1 MRYFK
6 LLLALLVGFIPKP
19 AREVTHVV
27 LVSTLKMGDTVC
39 MTPLFRA
46 IKEVYPHARV
56 TVVGDAIH
64 KALLE
69 HHPNV
74 DEVLIFNQKDWWTC
88 ARHIKRLRAS
98 HGVMIDPNPYGLAML
113 LLAGLPV
120 CTPAIVG
127 YSPYATRTY
136 RLLSRAASTM
146 PLTIKAY
153 VPREYLRLLEPLG
166 IVTSDTTKTLG
177 HGEAADTEASVLLEN
192 HPRPWVGYLPS
203 AGHQAKCWEPAR
215 FRAVIEHTLT
225 THGGT
230 AFVFGAAPDASI
242 VDAVIN
248 PSDERILHLETN
260 TLDLLK
266 AVVSKLDLVVGV
278 DTGPIYIAEAYKVPT
293 VDIVGPVDENVQPP
307 KGPCHAVVTP
317 HGPRTPQLFI
327 LNSRQYDVAEVK
339 RQLDDTRVEDVI
351 AAIDSLMRTCIH
363 SS

>member
-1 MRYFK
+1 M
-6 LLLALLVGFIPKP
+6 
-19 AREVTHVV
+19 
-27 LVSTLKMGDTVC
+27 
-39 MTPLFRA
+39 
-46 IKEVYPHARV
+46 
-56 TVVGDAIH
+56 
-64 KALLE
+64 
-69 HHPNV
+69 
-74 DEVLIFNQKDWWTC
+74 
-88 ARHIKRLRAS
+88 
-98 HGVMIDPNPYGLAML
+98 
-113 LLAGLPV
+113 
-120 CTPAIVG
+120 
-127 YSPYATRTY
+127 
-136 RLLSRAASTM
+136 
-146 PLTIKAY
+146 
-153 VPREYLRLLEPLG
+153 
-166 IVTSDTTKTLG
+166 
-177 HGEAADTEASVLLEN
+177 
-192 HPRPWVGYLPS
+192 
-203 AGHQAKCWEPAR
+203 
-215 FRAVIEHTLT
+215 
-225 THGGT
+225 
-230 AFVFGAAPDASI
+230 FGAAPDASI